1 MITKCF
7 ILYYSIDFK
16 AHLNLHSHYF
26 TLMILDLWN
35 GPLTGLSSISNLSLC
50 VSVGA
55 NTANHHW
62 LYNNFHQSLSFEYHP
77 RLQLY
82 REHQTHFFQ
91 FYSLHSHMTPVSTES
106 FFLLRYL
113 QKMKSTRAAK
123 KRSFRGRATAVFLED
138 KGPNPEWD
146 FVDGSPCSENYWC
159 SSRKEEKYS
168 FVRAVDQKCSN
179 WSQNVKM

>member
-16 AHLNLHSHYF
+16 AHLNLHSQYF
-26 TLMILDLWN
+26 TLMILNLWN

-123 KRSFRGRATAVFLED
+123 KKGLLED
-138 KGPNPEWD
+138 AQLQCFSKIRVQTQNGTLLMAPHAVRTTGVPQEKKKNIHLSGP
-146 FVDGSPCSENYWC
+146 
-159 SSRKEEKYS
+159 
-168 FVRAVDQKCSN
+168 
-179 WSQNVKM
+179 